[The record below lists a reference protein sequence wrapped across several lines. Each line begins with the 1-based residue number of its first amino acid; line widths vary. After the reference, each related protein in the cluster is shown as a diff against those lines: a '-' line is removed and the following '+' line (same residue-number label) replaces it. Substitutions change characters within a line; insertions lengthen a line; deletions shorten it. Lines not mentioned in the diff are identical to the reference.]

1 MQTIQTETELS
12 LHLASDKIVLGYFS
26 HDRCNVCKVLLP
38 KIKELIENHFQKTT
52 LLYCNIEHSPEL
64 AAQNT
69 VFTAPAIII
78 FVEGKEYVRFSRNI
92 GLDQLKQAISRPY
105 QMLFEN

>member
-1 MQTIQTETELS
+1 MQIIQTVTELKQLLS
-12 LHLASDKIVLGYFS
+12 SEKIVLGYFS
-26 HDRCNVCKVLLP
+26 HDRCSVCKVLLP
-38 KIKELIENHFQKTT
+38 KIKELITSHFSEVK
-52 LLYCNIEHSPEL
+52 LLYCNIEHAPEL

-92 GLDQLKQAISRPY
+92 GLDQLRQAISRPY